1 LIHGTS
7 FLDTGIE
14 LHLEQIVIERAV
26 VHDGDSCPVFFQ
38 IRLVVL
44 LRVTETIHV
53 VLDSSE
59 FLTMFQIATFQGQ
72 EEFLVDVG
80 LGSIQTECSEGWS
93 IPHGDV
99 GQSLLVLYDASQLH
113 YTCGMEMVPYPNRV
127 VTDHIDI
134 GIRYDRDIAPAIES
148 SMSSTHHVTDI
159 TTSARRYTREILA
172 ESLVIAHVV
181 DRESGHDL
189 AMIHPFRGNF
199 EDIVILVMKDRFQV
213 REVDVDR
220 LTTYDVGVD
229 DHTTFY
235 GFSPDLCAE
244 VLGCSAVV
252 LLADIGK
259 SQDFP
264 RHHVQDP
271 LDRIGDQ
278 VHLLL
283 PLIKMKLK

>member
-1 LIHGTS
+1 
-7 FLDTGIE
+7 
-14 LHLEQIVIERAV
+14 
-26 VHDGDSCPVFFQ
+26 
-38 IRLVVL
+38 
-44 LRVTETIHV
+44 
-53 VLDSSE
+53 
-59 FLTMFQIATFQGQ
+59 
-72 EEFLVDVG
+72 
-80 LGSIQTECSEGWS
+80 
-93 IPHGDV
+93 
-99 GQSLLVLYDASQLH
+99 
-113 YTCGMEMVPYPNRV
+113 MEMVPYPNRV

-134 GIRYDRDIAPAIES
+134 GVRNDRDIAPAIES

-159 TTSARRYTREILA
+159 TASTRRYAREVLA

-220 LTTYDVGVD
+220 LTTYDIGVD
-229 DHTTFY
+229 DYTTFY

-264 RHHVQDP
+264 RHHIQDP

-283 PLIKMKLK
+283 PLIKMKTEIETNHVPFLKEVYRHIEGLNMEQTEILSKSMDDHIYCIDMTKKEAFFVPAGSPDHHRARWMKFPMYSISGIIHRFAH